1 MVSCLR
7 LGRRNSFLLIYVCLV
22 CSLLVSCATGS
33 HSAFCK
39 RNLSPN
45 DFGLSRARSG
55 EERFRVLYKT
65 HTAAVAAGVNVS
77 YAGIKHIDL
86 EIPQDAVS
94 IPLTE
99 NNDFSGVEF
108 RVRNTKKH
116 FYLFLYSP
124 KSTAISV
131 SKRDIDRGNFRSYP
145 QLAQGR
151 VLLTVSDDNPW
162 VENREGYKYG
172 HTRKDILLLKN
183 GQAQNKT
190 VMPYNNTNSSPS
202 CSFYPLRFKG
212 MTVSNVSLQR
222 SANSTFKTYLMNV
235 SGVDG
240 LTLEN
245 VSIHT
250 PENQG
255 ESDVAITIKDCTNV
269 TFENVRI
276 EGTYSRSDYSGYG
289 VSMNNIWNFKVRKMY
304 GHGNWG
310 VFGTNNVNVASFE
323 DSDINRFDIHCYG
336 RDVSFKNVTFR
347 DKYNQFASVFGTIS
361 FEGCTFIDFTPIVNG
376 PSYNAY
382 VGYDVV
388 MKDCVIEQSQGTA
401 VLIDEGYIDNR
412 VNSRPELSSRCLPNI
427 DISNLTIQVGEK
439 VQKAYLFY
447 FRERSIGKQD
457 IQGLSTIQIDGLRFQ
472 YDGDGVR
479 TPADFYTSNVSVDVK
494 SPVRQT
500 IRNVDLIGNAVKP
513 SQSKG
518 KLIHRLEMKS
528 PKSALR
534 SSNVKANGVG
544 R

>member
-7 LGRRNSFLLIYVCLV
+7 LGERNSFLLIYVCLV

-33 HSAFCK
+33 HSVFCK
-39 RNLSPN
+39 RDLSPN
-45 DFGLSRARSG
+45 DFGLTRARSG
-55 EERFRVLYKT
+55 EERFRILYKT

-77 YAGIKHIDL
+77 YAGIKRIDL

-99 NNDFSGVEF
+99 KNDFAGVEF
-108 RVRNTKKH
+108 RVHNTKKN
-116 FYLFLYSP
+116 FCLFIYSP
-124 KSTAISV
+124 KSTAVTV
-131 SKRDIDRGNFRSYP
+131 SKRDIDRGDFRSYS
-145 QLAQGR
+145 QLARGR
-151 VLLTVSDDNPW
+151 VLLAVSDEKPW

-172 HTRKDILLLKN
+172 HVRKDILLLKN
-183 GQAQNKT
+183 GLAQNKT
-190 VMPYNNTNSSPS
+190 VMPYNNSNSSHS
-202 CSFYPLRFKG
+202 CAFYPMRING

-222 SANSTFKTYLMNV
+222 SENSTFKTYLMNV

-240 LTLEN
+240 LKLEN

-269 TFENVRI
+269 TFEKVRI
-276 EGTYSRSDYSGYG
+276 DGTYSRSDHSGYG

-361 FEGCTFIDFTPIVNG
+361 FEGCTFIDFRPIVNG

-382 VGYDVV
+382 VEYDVV
-388 MKDCVIEQSQGTA
+388 MKDCVIRQSQGKV

-412 VNSRPELSSRCLPNI
+412 VNSRLELSHRCLPNI
-427 DISNLTIQVGEK
+427 DISNLTIQVGEE
-439 VQKAYLFY
+439 VQKAYLFFSRNAIMENKTSRV
-447 FRERSIGKQD
+447 FRPYRLTGSD
-457 IQGLSTIQIDGLRFQ
+457 SSMT
-472 YDGDGVR
+472 VM
-479 TPADFYTSNVSVDVK
+479 A
-494 SPVRQT
+494 PVRRQT
-500 IRNVDLIGNAVKP
+500 STPRTSRWMSSQRSAKP
-513 SQSKG
+513 S
-518 KLIHRLEMKS
+518 RMWT
-528 PKSALR
+528 
-534 SSNVKANGVG
+534 
-544 R
+544 